1 MAIKY
6 LSSLDI
12 DGGITTGSSSTI
24 AGASFTSG
32 LAMGSN
38 KITSLADP
46 TQAQDAATKN
56 YVDSLGVGVTE
67 VDATGSFNGISLIT
81 SPATGIVS
89 TGTVSLS
96 GTLAINNS
104 DWSGTDLA
112 IANGGTGASTAANAL
127 INLGGSNVG
136 INIFEATDPSAVT
149 FLRANADNSVS
160 FLSASAFRT
169 AIGAGTG
176 GGTMSSWTLQTDSG
190 GGAAATVTNGD
201 TVIFTSGNSSLDIT
215 NSGLSTSINM
225 PNSGVTAGSY
235 TLSTITV
242 DAQGRVTSASS
253 GSSGSMTNWFL
264 TGDSGTAESITQGET
279 VDIAGGTN
287 ITTSVSG
294 NTINITNDITNN
306 NQLTNG
312 AGYTT
317 NIGDIT
323 AVSAGDGLSGGGTS
337 GSVSLAVDY
346 LGADNIILSAPS
358 EATGT
363 LSTSDR
369 ILVSSNSNSN
379 VFDSTISNLP
389 FTNNS
394 GDITNVSTTS
404 PITGGGSSG
413 SVTIAHASSGVSAGS
428 YTNASVTVNA
438 TGHVT
443 SASSGAAPSTP
454 TLSQVLAQGDTTGG
468 ENIVFGLSSGN
479 PGSDDVLRFG
489 GGTGDPKLEIYS
501 TIANSYIK
509 ESALGALYIQGEYIY
524 LTDSTDTAKYIQ
536 LEQPNSTVKLNY
548 NGANRLTTTSA
559 GLTLGGVVSATGGTS
574 TEWNTSYDN
583 MITGFSDSGSSTITL
598 TLTQQ
603 DGGTLT
609 TSFPVPQGDITS
621 VVAGTGLSGGGTS
634 GAVTLNNTITNN
646 NQLTNGA
653 GYTSNTGTT
662 TASNSQTFTN
672 KAGDIS
678 QWTNDS
684 GYTTNVGDITGVTA
698 GTGMSGGGTSGTV
711 TLNCSI
717 TNNNQ
722 LTNGAGYTTNTGTT
736 TASNSQTF
744 TNKSGNISQWTNNSG
759 YVTSSGV
766 TSVSTGNANTLTK
779 SGSTAVTLTP
789 NTGAVINGG
798 GNLATGDQIYDFVT
812 GQIANIPSGLAFEGN
827 WNAATDNPDLSGLS
841 PNNGQFW
848 IVSVAGSTN
857 LDGITDWKVGD
868 WAIYVDNGAGTDA
881 WQKVDNTSIL
891 SGSGSSGRMTFW
903 TGASSLSSD
912 ADLTYNSST
921 NVLTAGSGNSTNW
934 TDAYNNKI
942 TGFSDSGS
950 STVTLTLTQQDG
962 GTLSTAFA
970 VPQGDI
976 TAVSAGSGISGGG
989 TSGSITITNS
999 DRGSSQ
1005 NIYKNFTADN
1015 GGTAT
1020 ANSNNDTIDIAGG
1033 TNINTARS
1041 GDTITINNEITN
1053 NTQLTN
1059 GAGYT
1064 TNTGTTTASNT
1075 QTFTNKSGNISQWT
1089 NNSGYTTNV
1098 GDITGVTAGTG
1109 MSGGGTSGAV
1119 TLNCTITNNNQLTN
1133 GSGYTTNTGTT
1144 TASNSQTF
1152 TNKSGNISQWTNDA
1166 GYTTSSGDI
1175 TGVTAGSGISGGGTS
1190 GTVTITNS
1198 DKGSSQAI
1206 YKNIATQ
1213 SGTATANSNNDTLTI
1228 TGGGGTSTSRS
1239 GDTITI
1245 TSVDTNTNY
1254 YANSLSFATGTGV
1267 LTLGRNG
1274 LSSLTVDLDG
1284 RYVTSSGVTSV
1295 ATGTGLTGG
1304 TITSTGTL
1312 SLNLNGLST
1321 TTTAGNAD
1329 FFAVVN
1335 SSGSQYKIAPGS
1347 INISTFNNNSGYTSN
1362 IGDITGVTA
1371 GTNLTGGG
1379 SSGSVTLNMATGGIG
1394 AGTYGSTSNATKID
1408 NITIDAYGRVTAVTT
1423 GGTGSSSTSGT
1434 VTSVATGTGLTGGTI
1449 TSSGTLSL
1457 NVGSSG
1463 SWWSKAMYIG
1473 SDGLSEI
1480 GKYLDWHDSNS
1491 STADFSARMT
1501 CSGSQIQFS
1510 GDIYAASTINS
1521 NADLRSPILYDSAN
1535 TNFYFDGSST
1545 GDSIRV
1551 AGDIV
1556 AYYSD
1561 ERLKD
1566 IQGNIPDALNKV
1578 KQLNGFY
1585 YTANEKA
1592 QEYGYEA
1599 DKKVGLSAQQVE
1611 AVLPE
1616 IIKEAPIGDGYKTVD
1631 YAKVVPLLVEAIKD
1645 LSKELEEVKKQ
1656 LKHN

>member
-24 AGASFTSG
+24 AGANFTSG
-32 LAMGSN
+32 LAMGTN
-38 KITSLADP
+38 KITGLGDP

-67 VDATGSFNGISLIT
+67 VDASGSFNGISLIT

-235 TLSTITV
+235 TLSSITV

-253 GSSGSMTNWFL
+253 GSSGTMSSWTL
-264 TGDSGTAESITQGET
+264 TADSGGSETISNAES

-287 ITTSVSG
+287 ITTSRSG
-294 NTINITNDITNN
+294 ATVTITNDITNN

-312 AGYTT
+312 EGYTT

-337 GSVSLAVDY
+337 GSVSLDVDY

-404 PITGGGSSG
+404 PIGGGGSTG
-413 SVTIAHASSGVSAGS
+413 SVTITHDNSGVTAGS
-428 YTNASVTVNA
+428 YTNATVTVDA
-438 TGHVT
+438 KGHVT
-443 SASSGAAPSTP
+443 GASSGSAASTP

-468 ENIVFGLSSGN
+468 ENIIFGLSGGN

-489 GGTGDPKLEIYS
+489 GGTGEPKLEIYS

-509 ESALGALYIQGEYIY
+509 ESATGALYIQGEYIY
-524 LTDSTDTAKYIQ
+524 LTDSTDTAKYIH
-536 LEQPNSTVKLNY
+536 LEQPNSVVKLNY
-548 NGANRLTTTSA
+548 NGSNRLTTTSA
-559 GLTLGGVVSATGGTS
+559 GVTISGVVTATGGTS
-574 TEWNTSYDN
+574 SEWNTSYDN

-603 DGGTLT
+603 DGGTLS
-609 TSFPVPQGDITS
+609 TSFPVPQGDITR
-621 VVAGTGLSGGGTS
+621 VIAGTGLSGGGTS
-634 GAVTLNNTITNN
+634 GDVTLS
-646 NQLTNGA
+646 LG
-653 GYTSNTGTT
+653 SL
-662 TASNSQTFTN
+662 
-672 KAGDIS
+672 DIS
-678 QWTNDS
+678 QFTNDS
-684 GYTTNVGDITGVTA
+684 
-698 GTGMSGGGTSGTV
+698 
-711 TLNCSI
+711 
-717 TNNNQ
+717 
-722 LTNGAGYTTNTGTT
+722 GYTTNTGTT

-744 TNKSGNISQWTNNSG
+744 TNKSGNISQWSNNSG
-759 YVTSSGV
+759 YTTNTGTTTPSNTQTFTNKSGNISQWTNDSGYTTSSGV

-779 SGSTAVTLTP
+779 SGTTAVTLTP
-789 NTGAVINGG
+789 NTGAVTNGG

-812 GQIANIPSGLAFEGN
+812 AQIANIPSGLAFEGN

-841 PNNGQFW
+841 PDNGQFW

-891 SGSGSSGRMTFW
+891 SGSGSSAQVAVWSGS
-903 TGASSLSSD
+903 ASLVGD
-912 ADLTYNSST
+912 AGLTYNTTSNNLEVSGGITWSGGGST
-921 NVLTAGSGNSTNW
+921 ESNS
-934 TDAYNNKI
+934 AYDNMI

-962 GTLSTAFA
+962 GTLSTSFA

-976 TAVSAGSGISGGG
+976 TAVTAGTGISGGG
-989 TSGSITITNS
+989 TSGSVTITNS

-1005 NIYKNFTADN
+1005 YIYKNFTADN
-1015 GGTAT
+1015 GGTAV

-1053 NTQLTN
+1053 NSQLTN

-1089 NNSGYTTNV
+1089 N
-1098 GDITGVTAGTG
+1098 D
-1109 MSGGGTSGAV
+1109 
-1119 TLNCTITNNNQLTN
+1119 
-1133 GSGYTTNTGTT
+1133 SGYTTNTGTT
-1144 TASNSQTF
+1144 TASNTQTF
-1152 TNKSGNISQWTNDA
+1152 TNKSGNISQWTNDS
-1166 GYTTSSGDI
+1166 GYTTNSGDI
-1175 TGVTAGSGISGGGTS
+1175 TGVTAGAGISGGGTS

-1213 SGTATANSNNDTLTI
+1213 SGTAVANSNNDTLTI

-1245 TSVDTNTNY
+1245 TSTDTNTNY

-1267 LTLGRNG
+1267 LTLGRSG

-1335 SSGSQYKIAPGS
+1335 SSGTQYKIAPGN
-1347 INISTFNNNSGYTSN
+1347 INISTFNNNSGFTSN
-1362 IGDITGVTA
+1362 AGDITAVTA

-1379 SSGSVTLNMATGGIG
+1379 TSGSVTLNMATGGIG
-1394 AGTYGSTSNATKID
+1394 SGTYGSTSNGTKID

-1423 GGTGSSSTSGT
+1423 GATGSSSTSGT

-1457 NVGSSG
+1457 NIGSSG

-1491 STADFSARMT
+1491 STADYSARMT
-1501 CSGSQIQFS
+1501 CSGAQIQFS

>member
-24 AGASFTSG
+24 AGANFTSG
-32 LAMGSN
+32 LAMGTN
-38 KITSLADP
+38 KITGLGDP

-67 VDATGSFNGISLIT
+67 VDASGSFNGISLIT

-235 TLSTITV
+235 TLSSITV

-253 GSSGSMTNWFL
+253 GSSGTMSSWTL
-264 TGDSGTAESITQGET
+264 TADSGGSETISNAES

-287 ITTSVSG
+287 ITTSRSG
-294 NTINITNDITNN
+294 ATVTITNDITNN

-312 AGYTT
+312 EGYTT

-337 GSVSLAVDY
+337 GSVSLDVDY

-404 PITGGGSSG
+404 PIGGGGSTG
-413 SVTIAHASSGVSAGS
+413 SVTITHDNSGVTAGS
-428 YTNASVTVNA
+428 YTNATVTVDA
-438 TGHVT
+438 KGHVT
-443 SASSGAAPSTP
+443 GASSGSAASTP

-468 ENIVFGLSSGN
+468 ENIIFGLSGGN

-489 GGTGDPKLEIYS
+489 GGTGEPKLEIYS

-509 ESALGALYIQGEYIY
+509 ESATGALYIQGEYIY
-524 LTDSTDTAKYIQ
+524 LTDSTDTAKYIH
-536 LEQPNSTVKLNY
+536 LEQPNSVVKLNY
-548 NGANRLTTTSA
+548 NGSNRLTTTSA
-559 GLTLGGVVSATGGTS
+559 GVTISGVVTATGGTS
-574 TEWNTSYDN
+574 SEWNTSYDN

-603 DGGTLT
+603 DGGTLS
-609 TSFPVPQGDITS
+609 TSFPVPQGDITR
-621 VVAGTGLSGGGTS
+621 VIAGTGLSGGGTS
-634 GAVTLNNTITNN
+634 GDVTLS
-646 NQLTNGA
+646 LG
-653 GYTSNTGTT
+653 SL
-662 TASNSQTFTN
+662 
-672 KAGDIS
+672 DIS
-678 QWTNDS
+678 QFTNDS
-684 GYTTNVGDITGVTA
+684 
-698 GTGMSGGGTSGTV
+698 
-711 TLNCSI
+711 
-717 TNNNQ
+717 
-722 LTNGAGYTTNTGTT
+722 GYTTNTGTT

-744 TNKSGNISQWTNNSG
+744 TNKSGNISQWSNNSG
-759 YVTSSGV
+759 YTTNTGTTTPSNTQTFTNKSGNISQWTNDSGYTTSSGV

-779 SGSTAVTLTP
+779 SGTTAVTLTP
-789 NTGAVINGG
+789 NTGAVTNGG

-812 GQIANIPSGLAFEGN
+812 AQIANIPSGLAFEGN

-841 PNNGQFW
+841 PDNGQFW

-891 SGSGSSGRMTFW
+891 SGSGSSAQVAVWSGS
-903 TGASSLSSD
+903 ASLVGD
-912 ADLTYNSST
+912 AGLTYNTTSNNLEVSGGITWSGGGST
-921 NVLTAGSGNSTNW
+921 ESNS
-934 TDAYNNKI
+934 AYDNMI

-962 GTLSTAFA
+962 GTLSTSFA

-976 TAVSAGSGISGGG
+976 TAVTAGTGISGGG
-989 TSGSITITNS
+989 TSGSVTITNS

-1005 NIYKNFTADN
+1005 YIYKNFTADN
-1015 GGTAT
+1015 GGTAV

-1053 NTQLTN
+1053 NSQLTN

-1089 NNSGYTTNV
+1089 N
-1098 GDITGVTAGTG
+1098 D
-1109 MSGGGTSGAV
+1109 
-1119 TLNCTITNNNQLTN
+1119 
-1133 GSGYTTNTGTT
+1133 SGYTTNTGTT
-1144 TASNSQTF
+1144 TASNTQTF
-1152 TNKSGNISQWTNDA
+1152 TNKSGNISQWTNDS
-1166 GYTTSSGDI
+1166 GYTTNSGDI

-1213 SGTATANSNNDTLTI
+1213 SGTAVANSNNDTLTI

-1245 TSVDTNTNY
+1245 TSTDTNTNY

-1267 LTLGRNG
+1267 LTLGRSG

-1335 SSGSQYKIAPGS
+1335 SSGTQYKIAPGN
-1347 INISTFNNNSGYTSN
+1347 INISTFNNNSGFTSN
-1362 IGDITGVTA
+1362 AGDITAVTA

-1379 SSGSVTLNMATGGIG
+1379 TSGSVTLNMATGGIG
-1394 AGTYGSTSNATKID
+1394 SGTYGSTSNGTKID

-1423 GGTGSSSTSGT
+1423 GATGSSSTSGT

-1457 NVGSSG
+1457 NIGSSG

-1491 STADFSARMT
+1491 STADYSARMT
-1501 CSGSQIQFS
+1501 CSGAQIQFS

>member
-24 AGASFTSG
+24 AGANFTSG
-32 LAMGSN
+32 LAMGTN
-38 KITSLADP
+38 KITGLGDP

-67 VDATGSFNGISLIT
+67 VDASGSFNGISLIT

-235 TLSTITV
+235 TLSSITV

-253 GSSGSMTNWFL
+253 GSSGTMSSWTL
-264 TGDSGTAESITQGET
+264 TADSGGSETISNAES

-287 ITTSVSG
+287 ITTSRSG
-294 NTINITNDITNN
+294 ATVTITNDITNN

-312 AGYTT
+312 EGYTT

-337 GSVSLAVDY
+337 GSVSLDVDY

-404 PITGGGSSG
+404 PIGGGGSTG
-413 SVTIAHASSGVSAGS
+413 SVTITHDNSGVTAGS
-428 YTNASVTVNA
+428 YTNATVTVDA
-438 TGHVT
+438 KGHVT
-443 SASSGAAPSTP
+443 GASSGSGASTP

-468 ENIVFGLSSGN
+468 ENIIFGLSGGN

-489 GGTGDPKLEIYS
+489 GGTGEPKLEIYS

-509 ESALGALYIQGEYIY
+509 ESATGALYIQGEYIY
-524 LTDSTDTAKYIQ
+524 LTDSTDTAKYIH
-536 LEQPNSTVKLNY
+536 LEQPNSVVKLNY
-548 NGANRLTTTSA
+548 NGSNRLTTTSA
-559 GLTLGGVVSATGGTS
+559 GVTISGVVTATGGTS
-574 TEWNTSYDN
+574 SEWNTSYDN

-603 DGGTLT
+603 DGGTLS
-609 TSFPVPQGDITS
+609 TSFPVPQGDITR
-621 VVAGTGLSGGGTS
+621 VIAGTGLSGGGTS
-634 GAVTLNNTITNN
+634 GDVTLS
-646 NQLTNGA
+646 LG
-653 GYTSNTGTT
+653 SL
-662 TASNSQTFTN
+662 
-672 KAGDIS
+672 DIS
-678 QWTNDS
+678 QFTNDS
-684 GYTTNVGDITGVTA
+684 
-698 GTGMSGGGTSGTV
+698 
-711 TLNCSI
+711 
-717 TNNNQ
+717 
-722 LTNGAGYTTNTGTT
+722 GYTTNTGTT

-744 TNKSGNISQWTNNSG
+744 TNKSGNISQWSNNSG
-759 YVTSSGV
+759 YTTNTGTTTPSNTQTFTNKSGNISQWTNDSGYTTSSGV

-779 SGSTAVTLTP
+779 SGTTAVTLTP
-789 NTGAVINGG
+789 NTGAVTNGG

-812 GQIANIPSGLAFEGN
+812 AQIANIPSGLAFEGN

-841 PNNGQFW
+841 PDNGQFW

-891 SGSGSSGRMTFW
+891 SGSGSSAQVAVWSGS
-903 TGASSLSSD
+903 ASLVGD
-912 ADLTYNSST
+912 AGLTYNTTSNNLEVSGGITWSGGGST
-921 NVLTAGSGNSTNW
+921 ESNS
-934 TDAYNNKI
+934 AYDNMI

-962 GTLSTAFA
+962 GTLSTSFA

-976 TAVSAGSGISGGG
+976 TAVTAGTGISGGG
-989 TSGSITITNS
+989 TSGSVTITNS

-1005 NIYKNFTADN
+1005 YIYKNFTADN
-1015 GGTAT
+1015 GGTAV
-1020 ANSNNDTIDIAGG
+1020 ANSNNDTIDITGG

-1053 NTQLTN
+1053 NSQLTN

-1089 NNSGYTTNV
+1089 N
-1098 GDITGVTAGTG
+1098 D
-1109 MSGGGTSGAV
+1109 
-1119 TLNCTITNNNQLTN
+1119 
-1133 GSGYTTNTGTT
+1133 SGYTTNTGTT
-1144 TASNSQTF
+1144 TASNTQTF
-1152 TNKSGNISQWTNDA
+1152 TNKSGNISQWTNDS
-1166 GYTTSSGDI
+1166 GYTTNSGDI

-1213 SGTATANSNNDTLTI
+1213 SGTAVANSNNDTLTI

-1245 TSVDTNTNY
+1245 TSTDTNTNY

-1267 LTLGRNG
+1267 LTLGRSG

-1335 SSGSQYKIAPGS
+1335 SSGTQYKIAPGN
-1347 INISTFNNNSGYTSN
+1347 INISTFNNNSGFTSN
-1362 IGDITGVTA
+1362 AGDITAVTA

-1379 SSGSVTLNMATGGIG
+1379 TSGSVTLNMATGGIG
-1394 AGTYGSTSNATKID
+1394 SGTYGSTSNGTKID

-1423 GGTGSSSTSGT
+1423 GATGSSSTSGT

-1457 NVGSSG
+1457 NIGSSG

-1491 STADFSARMT
+1491 STADYSARMT
-1501 CSGSQIQFS
+1501 CSGAQIQFS

>member
-24 AGASFTSG
+24 AGANFTSG
-32 LAMGSN
+32 LAMGTN
-38 KITSLADP
+38 KITGLGDP

-67 VDATGSFNGISLIT
+67 VDASGSFNGISLIT

-235 TLSTITV
+235 TLSSITV

-253 GSSGSMTNWFL
+253 GSSGTMSSWTL
-264 TGDSGTAESITQGET
+264 TADSGGSETISNAES

-287 ITTSVSG
+287 ITTSRSG
-294 NTINITNDITNN
+294 ATVTITNDITNN

-312 AGYTT
+312 EGYTT

-337 GSVSLAVDY
+337 GSVSLDVDY

-404 PITGGGSSG
+404 PIGGGGSTG
-413 SVTIAHASSGVSAGS
+413 SVTITHDNSGVTAGS
-428 YTNASVTVNA
+428 YTNATVTVDA
-438 TGHVT
+438 KGHVT
-443 SASSGAAPSTP
+443 GASSGSGASTP

-468 ENIVFGLSSGN
+468 ENIIFGLSGGN

-489 GGTGDPKLEIYS
+489 GGTGEPKLEIYS

-509 ESALGALYIQGEYIY
+509 ESATGALYIQGEYIY
-524 LTDSTDTAKYIQ
+524 LTDSTDTAKYIH
-536 LEQPNSTVKLNY
+536 LEQPNSVVKLNY
-548 NGANRLTTTSA
+548 NGSNRLTTTSA
-559 GLTLGGVVSATGGTS
+559 GVTISGVVTATGGTS
-574 TEWNTSYDN
+574 SEWNTSYDN

-603 DGGTLT
+603 DGGTLS
-609 TSFPVPQGDITS
+609 TSFPVPQGDITR
-621 VVAGTGLSGGGTS
+621 VIAGTGLSGGGTS
-634 GAVTLNNTITNN
+634 GDVTLS
-646 NQLTNGA
+646 LG
-653 GYTSNTGTT
+653 SL
-662 TASNSQTFTN
+662 
-672 KAGDIS
+672 DIS
-678 QWTNDS
+678 QFTNDS
-684 GYTTNVGDITGVTA
+684 
-698 GTGMSGGGTSGTV
+698 
-711 TLNCSI
+711 
-717 TNNNQ
+717 
-722 LTNGAGYTTNTGTT
+722 GYTTNTGTT

-744 TNKSGNISQWTNNSG
+744 TNKSGNISQWSNNSG
-759 YVTSSGV
+759 YTTNTGTTTPSNTQTFTNKSGNISQWTNDSGYTTSSGV

-779 SGSTAVTLTP
+779 SGTTAVTLTP
-789 NTGAVINGG
+789 NTGAVTNGG

-812 GQIANIPSGLAFEGN
+812 AQIANIPSGLAFEGN

-841 PNNGQFW
+841 PDNGQFW

-891 SGSGSSGRMTFW
+891 SGSGSSAQVAVWSGS
-903 TGASSLSSD
+903 ASLVGD
-912 ADLTYNSST
+912 AGLTYNTTSNNLEVSGGITWSGGGST
-921 NVLTAGSGNSTNW
+921 ESNS
-934 TDAYNNKI
+934 AYDNMI

-962 GTLSTAFA
+962 GTLSTSFA

-976 TAVSAGSGISGGG
+976 TAVTAGTGISGGG
-989 TSGSITITNS
+989 TSGSVTITNS

-1005 NIYKNFTADN
+1005 YIYKNFTADN
-1015 GGTAT
+1015 GGTAV

-1053 NTQLTN
+1053 NSQLTN

-1089 NNSGYTTNV
+1089 N
-1098 GDITGVTAGTG
+1098 D
-1109 MSGGGTSGAV
+1109 
-1119 TLNCTITNNNQLTN
+1119 
-1133 GSGYTTNTGTT
+1133 SGYTTNTGTT
-1144 TASNSQTF
+1144 TASNTQTF
-1152 TNKSGNISQWTNDA
+1152 TNKSGNISQWTNDS
-1166 GYTTSSGDI
+1166 GYTTNSGDI

-1213 SGTATANSNNDTLTI
+1213 SGTAVANSNNDTLTI

-1245 TSVDTNTNY
+1245 TSTDTNTNY

-1267 LTLGRNG
+1267 LTLGRSG

-1335 SSGSQYKIAPGS
+1335 SSGTQYKIAPGN
-1347 INISTFNNNSGYTSN
+1347 INISTFNNNSGFTSN
-1362 IGDITGVTA
+1362 AGDITAVTA

-1379 SSGSVTLNMATGGIG
+1379 TSGSVTLNMATGGIG
-1394 AGTYGSTSNATKID
+1394 SGTYGSTSNGTKID

-1423 GGTGSSSTSGT
+1423 GATGSSSTSGT

-1457 NVGSSG
+1457 NIGSSG

-1491 STADFSARMT
+1491 STADYSARMT
-1501 CSGSQIQFS
+1501 CSGAQIQFS

>member
-1 MAIKY
+1 
-6 LSSLDI
+6 
-12 DGGITTGSSSTI
+12 
-24 AGASFTSG
+24 
-32 LAMGSN
+32 
-38 KITSLADP
+38 
-46 TQAQDAATKN
+46 
-56 YVDSLGVGVTE
+56 
-67 VDATGSFNGISLIT
+67 
-81 SPATGIVS
+81 
-89 TGTVSLS
+89 
-96 GTLAINNS
+96 
-104 DWSGTDLA
+104 
-112 IANGGTGASTAANAL
+112 
-127 INLGGSNVG
+127 
-136 INIFEATDPSAVT
+136 
-149 FLRANADNSVS
+149 
-160 FLSASAFRT
+160 
-169 AIGAGTG
+169 
-176 GGTMSSWTLQTDSG
+176 MSSWTLQTDSG
-190 GGAAATVTNGD
+190 GGAAATVTNTN

-294 NTINITNDITNN
+294 NTITITNDITNN

-312 AGYTT
+312 EGYTT

-323 AVSAGDGLSGGGTS
+323 AVSAGDGLEGGGIA

-346 LGADNIILSAPS
+346 TGTDNIILSAPS
-358 EATGT
+358 SATGT
-363 LSTSDR
+363 LSTSDV

-379 VFDSTISNLP
+379 VFDSTIGNLP

-404 PITGGGSSG
+404 PIGGGGSSG
-413 SVTIAHASSGVSAGS
+413 SVTITHDNSGVTAGS
-428 YTNASVTVNA
+428 YTNATVTVDA
-438 TGHVT
+438 KGHVT
-443 SASSGAAPSTP
+443 GASSGSSPSTP

-468 ENIVFGLSSGN
+468 ENIVFGLSGGN

-548 NGANRLTTTSA
+548 NGANRVTTTSA
-559 GLTLGGVVSATGGTS
+559 GVTIGGVVSATGGTS

-609 TSFPVPQGDITS
+609 TSFPVPQGDITR
-621 VVAGTGLSGGGTS
+621 VIAGTGLSGGGTS
-634 GAVTLNNTITNN
+634 GDVTLS
-646 NQLTNGA
+646 LG
-653 GYTSNTGTT
+653 SL
-662 TASNSQTFTN
+662 
-672 KAGDIS
+672 DIS
-678 QWTNDS
+678 QFTNDS
-684 GYTTNVGDITGVTA
+684 
-698 GTGMSGGGTSGTV
+698 
-711 TLNCSI
+711 
-717 TNNNQ
+717 
-722 LTNGAGYTTNTGTT
+722 GYTTNTGTT

-744 TNKSGNISQWTNNSG
+744 TNKSGNISQWSNNSG
-759 YVTSSGV
+759 YTTNTGTTTPSNTQTFTNKSGNISQWTNDSGYTTSSGV
-766 TSVSTGNANTLTK
+766 TSVSATSPVTSTGGTTPTIAVDTAAVS
-779 SGSTAVTLTP
+779 SGSSK
-789 NTGAVINGG
+789 
-798 GNLATGDQIYDFVT
+798 LATGIQIQTAIDAA
-812 GQIANIPSGLAFEGN
+812 IATVPSGLSFQGN
-827 WNAATDNPDLSGLS
+827 WNANTNNPSLSSGS
-841 PNNGQFW
+841 GTVGHYY

-868 WAIYVDNGAGTDA
+868 WAVFVEAGATDT
-881 WQKVDNTSIL
+881 WDKIDNTSIL
-891 SGSGSSGRMTFW
+891 SGSGSSGRMSFW

-912 ADLTYNSST
+912 ADLTYNSGT
-921 NVLTAGSGNSTNW
+921 NVLTVGSGTSTEWDTSYDNM
-934 TDAYNNKI
+934 I

-962 GTLSTAFA
+962 GTLSTSFA

-976 TAVSAGSGISGGG
+976 TGVTAGSGLTGGGNSGGVTLNVG
-989 TSGSITITNS
+989 AGSLIDVAADTINVDLTELTDMTQAWDTNN
-999 DRGSSQ
+999 DE
-1005 NIYKNFTADN
+1005 FVVLD
-1015 GGTAT
+1015 GGTAQKRKRS
-1020 ANSNNDTIDIAGG
+1020 AEIFGSNAFNSTTIP
-1033 TNINTARS
+1033 
-1041 GDTITINNEITN
+1041 TN
-1053 NTQLTN
+1053 NNQLTN

-1089 NNSGYTTNV
+1089 N
-1098 GDITGVTAGTG
+1098 D
-1109 MSGGGTSGAV
+1109 
-1119 TLNCTITNNNQLTN
+1119 
-1133 GSGYTTNTGTT
+1133 SGYTTNTGTT
-1144 TASNSQTF
+1144 TASNTQTF
-1152 TNKSGNISQWTNDA
+1152 TNKSGNISQWTNDS
-1166 GYTTSSGDI
+1166 GYTTNSGDI

-1245 TSVDTNTNY
+1245 TSTDTNTNY

-1267 LTLGRNG
+1267 LTLGRSG

-1335 SSGSQYKIAPGS
+1335 SSGTQYKIAPGN
-1347 INISTFNNNSGYTSN
+1347 INISTFNNNAGYTSN
-1362 IGDITGVTA
+1362 SGDITAVTA

-1379 SSGSVTLNMATGGIG
+1379 TSGSVTLNMATGGIG
-1394 AGTYGSTSNATKID
+1394 SGTYGSTSNGTKID

-1423 GGTGSSSTSGT
+1423 GATGSSSTSGT

-1457 NVGSSG
+1457 NIGSSG
-1463 SWWSKAMYIG
+1463 SWWSKALYVSSAG
-1473 SDGLSEI
+1473 VVEA
-1480 GKYLDWHDSNS
+1480 GKYIDWHDSNS
-1491 STADFSARMT
+1491 STADYSARMT
-1501 CSGSQIQFS
+1501 CSGAQIQFS

-1535 TNFYFDGSST
+1535 TNYYFDGNST

>member
-24 AGASFTSG
+24 AGANFTSG
-32 LAMGSN
+32 LAMGTN
-38 KITSLADP
+38 KITGLGDP

-67 VDATGSFNGISLIT
+67 VDASGSFNGISLIT

-235 TLSTITV
+235 TLSSITV

-253 GSSGSMTNWFL
+253 GSSGTMSSWTL
-264 TGDSGTAESITQGET
+264 TADSGGSETISNAES

-287 ITTSVSG
+287 ITTSRSG
-294 NTINITNDITNN
+294 ATVTITNDITNN

-312 AGYTT
+312 EGYTT

-337 GSVSLAVDY
+337 GSVSLDVDY

-404 PITGGGSSG
+404 PIGGGGSTG
-413 SVTIAHASSGVSAGS
+413 SVTITHDNSGVTAGS
-428 YTNASVTVNA
+428 YTNATVTVDA
-438 TGHVT
+438 KGHVT
-443 SASSGAAPSTP
+443 GASSGSSPSTP

-468 ENIVFGLSSGN
+468 ENIVFGLSGGN

-489 GGTGDPKLEIYS
+489 GGTGEPKLEIYS

-509 ESALGALYIQGEYIY
+509 ESATGALYIQGEYIY
-524 LTDSTDTAKYIQ
+524 LTDSTDTAKYIH
-536 LEQPNSTVKLNY
+536 LEQPNSVVKLNY
-548 NGANRLTTTSA
+548 NGSNRLTTTSA
-559 GLTLGGVVSATGGTS
+559 GVTISGVVTATGGTS
-574 TEWNTSYDN
+574 SEWNTSYDN

-603 DGGTLT
+603 DGGTLS
-609 TSFPVPQGDITS
+609 TSFPVPQGDITR
-621 VVAGTGLSGGGTS
+621 VIAGTGLSGGGTS
-634 GAVTLNNTITNN
+634 GDVTLS
-646 NQLTNGA
+646 LG
-653 GYTSNTGTT
+653 SL
-662 TASNSQTFTN
+662 
-672 KAGDIS
+672 DIS
-678 QWTNDS
+678 QFTNDS
-684 GYTTNVGDITGVTA
+684 
-698 GTGMSGGGTSGTV
+698 
-711 TLNCSI
+711 
-717 TNNNQ
+717 
-722 LTNGAGYTTNTGTT
+722 GYTTNTGTT

-744 TNKSGNISQWTNNSG
+744 TNKSGNISQWSNNSG
-759 YVTSSGV
+759 YTTNTGTTTPSNTQTFTNKSGNISQWTNDSGYTTSSGV

-779 SGSTAVTLTP
+779 SGTTAVTLTP
-789 NTGAVINGG
+789 NTGAVTNGG

-812 GQIANIPSGLAFEGN
+812 AQIANIPSGLAFEGN

-841 PNNGQFW
+841 PDNGQFW

-891 SGSGSSGRMTFW
+891 SGSGSSAQVAVWSGS
-903 TGASSLSSD
+903 ASLVGD
-912 ADLTYNSST
+912 AGLTYNTTSNNLEVSGGITWSGGGST
-921 NVLTAGSGNSTNW
+921 ESNS
-934 TDAYNNKI
+934 AYDNMI

-962 GTLSTAFA
+962 GTLSTSFA

-976 TAVSAGSGISGGG
+976 TAVTAGTGISGGG
-989 TSGSITITNS
+989 TSGSVTITNS

-1005 NIYKNFTADN
+1005 YIYKNFTADN
-1015 GGTAT
+1015 GGTAV

-1053 NTQLTN
+1053 NSQLTN

-1089 NNSGYTTNV
+1089 N
-1098 GDITGVTAGTG
+1098 D
-1109 MSGGGTSGAV
+1109 
-1119 TLNCTITNNNQLTN
+1119 
-1133 GSGYTTNTGTT
+1133 SGYTTNTGTT
-1144 TASNSQTF
+1144 TASNTQTF
-1152 TNKSGNISQWTNDA
+1152 TNKSGNISQWTNDS
-1166 GYTTSSGDI
+1166 GYTTNSGDI

-1213 SGTATANSNNDTLTI
+1213 SGTAVANSNNDTLTI

-1245 TSVDTNTNY
+1245 TSTDTNTNY

-1267 LTLGRNG
+1267 LTLGRSG

-1335 SSGSQYKIAPGS
+1335 SSGTQYKIAPGN
-1347 INISTFNNNSGYTSN
+1347 INISTFNNNSGFTSN
-1362 IGDITGVTA
+1362 AGDITAVTA

-1379 SSGSVTLNMATGGIG
+1379 TSGSVTLNMATGGIG
-1394 AGTYGSTSNATKID
+1394 SGTYGSTSNGTKID

-1423 GGTGSSSTSGT
+1423 GATGSSSTSGT

-1457 NVGSSG
+1457 NIGSSG

-1491 STADFSARMT
+1491 STADYSARMT
-1501 CSGSQIQFS
+1501 CSGAQIQFS

>member
-46 TQAQDAATKN
+46 TLAQDAATKN

-67 VDATGSFNGISLIT
+67 VDASGSFNGISLIT
-81 SPATGIVS
+81 SPATGIIS

-136 INIFEATDPSAVT
+136 INMFEATDPSAVT

-160 FLSASAFRT
+160 FLSASDFRT

-306 NQLTNG
+306 DQLTNG

-317 NIGDIT
+317 NVGDIT
-323 AVSAGDGLSGGGTS
+323 AVSAGDGLQGGGIA

-346 LGADNIILSAPS
+346 TGSDNIILSAPS
-358 EATGT
+358 SATGT
-363 LSTSDR
+363 LSTSDV

-379 VFDSTISNLP
+379 VFDSTIGNLP

-404 PITGGGSSG
+404 PIGGGGSSG
-413 SVTIAHASSGVSAGS
+413 SVTITHDNSGVTAGS
-428 YTNASVTVNA
+428 YTNATVTVDA
-438 TGHVT
+438 KGHVT
-443 SASSGAAPSTP
+443 GASSGSSPSTP

-489 GGTGDPKLEIYS
+489 GTTGDPKLEIYS

-536 LEQPNSTVKLNY
+536 LEQPNSIVKLNY

-559 GLTLGGVVSATGGTS
+559 GVTVGGVVTATGGTS
-574 TEWNTSYDN
+574 SEWNTSYDN

-603 DGGTLT
+603 DGGTLQ
-609 TSFPVPQGDITS
+609 TSFPVPQGDITR
-621 VVAGTGLSGGGTS
+621 VIAGTGLSGGGTS
-634 GAVTLNNTITNN
+634 GDVTLS
-646 NQLTNGA
+646 LG
-653 GYTSNTGTT
+653 SL
-662 TASNSQTFTN
+662 
-672 KAGDIS
+672 DIS
-678 QWTNDS
+678 QFTNDS
-684 GYTTNVGDITGVTA
+684 
-698 GTGMSGGGTSGTV
+698 
-711 TLNCSI
+711 
-717 TNNNQ
+717 
-722 LTNGAGYTTNTGTT
+722 GYTTNTGTT

-744 TNKSGNISQWTNNSG
+744 TNKSGSISQWTNNSG
-759 YVTSSGV
+759 YTTNTGTTTPSNTQTFTNKSGNISQWTNDSGYTTSSGV

-779 SGSTAVTLTP
+779 SGTTAVTLTP
-789 NTGAVINGG
+789 NTGAVTNGG

-812 GQIANIPSGLAFEGN
+812 AQIANIPSGLAFEGN

-891 SGSGSSGRMTFW
+891 SGSGSSGRMSFW

-912 ADLTYNSST
+912 ADLTYNSGT
-921 NVLTAGSGNSTNW
+921 NVLTVGSGTSTEWDTSYDNM
-934 TDAYNNKI
+934 I

-962 GTLSTAFA
+962 GTLSTSFA

-976 TAVSAGSGISGGG
+976 TAVNAGTGISGGG
-989 TSGSITITNS
+989 TSGSVTITNS

-1005 NIYKNFTADN
+1005 SIYKNFTADN

-1053 NTQLTN
+1053 NSQLTN

-1089 NNSGYTTNV
+1089 NNSGYTTN
-1098 GDITGVTAGTG
+1098 
-1109 MSGGGTSGAV
+1109 
-1119 TLNCTITNNNQLTN
+1119 
-1133 GSGYTTNTGTT
+1133 TGTT
-1144 TASNSQTF
+1144 TASNTQTF
-1152 TNKSGNISQWTNDA
+1152 TNKSGNISQWTNDS
-1166 GYTTSSGDI
+1166 GYTTNSGDI

-1245 TSVDTNTNY
+1245 TSTDTNTNY
-1254 YANSLSFATGTGV
+1254 YADSLSFNTGNGI
-1267 LTLGRNG
+1267 LTLGRSG

-1304 TITSTGTL
+1304 TITSSGTL

-1335 SSGSQYKIAPGS
+1335 SSGTQYKIAPGN
-1347 INISTFNNNSGYTSN
+1347 INISTFNNNSGFTSN
-1362 IGDITGVTA
+1362 AGDITAVTA

-1379 SSGSVTLNMATGGIG
+1379 TSGSVTLNMATGGIG
-1394 AGTYGSTSNATKID
+1394 SGTYGSTSNGTKID

-1423 GGTGSSSTSGT
+1423 GATGSSSTSGT

-1463 SWWSKAMYIG
+1463 NWWSKAMYIG

-1480 GKYLDWHDSNS
+1480 GKYLDWHDSSS